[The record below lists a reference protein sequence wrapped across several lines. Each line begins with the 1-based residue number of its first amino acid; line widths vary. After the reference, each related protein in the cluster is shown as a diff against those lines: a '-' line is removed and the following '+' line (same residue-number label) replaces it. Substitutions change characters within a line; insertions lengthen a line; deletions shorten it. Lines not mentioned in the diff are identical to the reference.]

1 VLSPEE
7 KRRFLKALETDEEFR
22 LAVAG
27 LLGLGE
33 ILQELRDLR
42 RRMDRYIRISE
53 RRWREWRETWRK
65 FLEENERRWE
75 ENRKWWEENE
85 KRWEENRKRWEEN
98 DKRWQ
103 MWYET
108 WRKFLEE
115 NERRWEENEK
125 RWLTWY
131 ETWRKFLEENE
142 KRWEE
147 NRKRWEENEKRW
159 EAQFSFNR
167 WVRSALTE
175 IRDALG
181 GGFEYF
187 AARVVEAV
195 LRERGVECSVRVNV
209 TLPVD
214 GFKEVDLFCPEPLV
228 VGEVSVAARSVEE
241 AEGLL
246 EQLRRAAEAGE
257 KLTKRRPYLKVLAVE
272 FAPRDVAEYLKAR
285 CEGEG
290 VYLILG
296 RDYDRLNI

>member
-1 VLSPEE
+1 LRSSGGATAAGVKIYKSRGGFYVVLSPEE

-33 ILQELRDLR
+33 ILRELRDLR
-42 RRMDRYIRISE
+42 RRMDRYIRLSE
-53 RRWREWRETWRK
+53 RRWREWR
-65 FLEENERRWE
+65 
-75 ENRKWWEENE
+75 
-85 KRWEENRKRWEEN
+85 
-98 DKRWQ
+98 
-103 MWYET
+103 
-108 WRKFLEE
+108 
-115 NERRWEENEK
+115 
-125 RWLTWY
+125 

-147 NRKRWEENEKRW
+147 NRKRWEENEKRWLTWYETWRKFLEENEKRW

-195 LRERGVECSVRVNV
+195 LRERGVECGVRVNV

-228 VGEVSVAARSVEE
+228 VGEVSVAVRSVEE

>member
-1 VLSPEE
+1 MLSPEE

-33 ILQELRDLR
+33 ILRELRDLR
-42 RRMDRYIRISE
+42 RRMDRYIRLSE
-53 RRWREWRETWRK
+53 RRWREWRETWKK
-65 FLEENERRWE
+65 FLEENE
-75 ENRKWWEENE
+75 KQ
-85 KRWEENRKRWEEN
+85 WEENRKRWEEN

-115 NERRWEENEK
+115 NERRWKENEK

-131 ETWRKFLEENE
+131 ETWRKFL
-142 KRWEE
+142 
-147 NRKRWEENEKRW
+147 EENEKRW

-187 AARVVEAV
+187 VARVVETV
-195 LRERGVECSVRVNV
+195 LRERGVECSVHVNV

-228 VGEVSVAARSVEE
+228 VGKVSVAVRSVEE

-246 EQLRRAAEAGE
+246 EQLRKAAEAGE

-272 FAPRDVAEYLKAR
+272 FAPRDVAEYLKMR

-296 RDYDRLNI
+296 RDYDRLNIF

>member
-1 VLSPEE
+1 LRSFGGATAAGVKIYKIARRVFVVLSPEE

-33 ILQELRDLR
+33 ILRELRDLR

-65 FLEENERRWE
+65 FLEENEKRWE

-108 WRKFLEE
+108 WRKFL
-115 NERRWEENEK
+115 
-125 RWLTWY
+125 
-131 ETWRKFLEENE
+131 
-142 KRWEE
+142 
-147 NRKRWEENEKRW
+147 EENEKRW

-228 VGEVSVAARSVEE
+228 VGEVSVAVRSVEE

-296 RDYDRLNI
+296 RDYDRLNIFKVT

>member
-85 KRWEENRKRWEEN
+85 KRWE
-98 DKRWQ
+98 
-103 MWYET
+103 
-108 WRKFLEE
+108 
-115 NERRWEENEK
+115 
-125 RWLTWY
+125 
-131 ETWRKFLEENE
+131 
-142 KRWEE
+142 
-147 NRKRWEENEKRW
+147 
-159 EAQFSFNR
+159 AQFSFNR
-167 WVRSALTE
+167 WVQSALTE

-195 LRERGVECSVRVNV
+195 LRERGVECSIRVNV

-228 VGEVSVAARSVEE
+228 VGEVSVAVRSVEE

-296 RDYDRLNI
+296 RDYDRLNIF

>member
-1 VLSPEE
+1 MLSPEE

-42 RRMDRYIRISE
+42 RRMNRYIRLSE
-53 RRWREWRETWRK
+53 RRWREWR
-65 FLEENERRWE
+65 
-75 ENRKWWEENE
+75 
-85 KRWEENRKRWEEN
+85 
-98 DKRWQ
+98 
-103 MWYET
+103 
-108 WRKFLEE
+108 
-115 NERRWEENEK
+115 
-125 RWLTWY
+125 

-187 AARVVEAV
+187 AARVVETV

-246 EQLRRAAEAGE
+246 EQLRMAAEAGE

-285 CEGEG
+285 CEEEG

-296 RDYDRLNI
+296 RDYDRLNIF